1 MPLSSRSRCLRPRAA
16 CGPNRQSVKATDEIA
31 KEFASRL
38 AGISIEHSPEYRIV
52 VLLTGTEPVAD
63 RSASG
68 VPIVFHTGA
77 RTTRAQAIL
86 AMRQHLI
93 DLRTSCPARAA
104 QAMTSGQAKSCCSSP
119 LQTRTALVPTR

>member
-1 MPLSSRSRCLRPRAA
+1 MRSRRNSP
-16 CGPNRQSVKATDEIA
+16 
-31 KEFASRL
+31 RL

-77 RTTRAQAIL
+77 KTTHAQAIL

-93 DLRTSCPARAA
+93 DLRTELPGARGAGYDQRTGEVVLLVPAADVER
-104 QAMTSGQAKSCCSSP
+104 S
-119 LQTRTALVPTR
+119 VPTR